1 MRYKLSQCL
10 KQIAVLDS
18 QNSDRIDHSDR
29 TDRSTD
35 QSTWSVL
42 KVLIEFW

>member
-18 QNSDRIDHSDR
+18 QCSDRIDRSDR
-29 TDRSTD
+29 TDRNTD
-35 QSTWSVL
+35 QSTRSVL
-42 KVLIEFW
+42 KVLIEIW

>member
-1 MRYKLSQCL
+1 MRYKLSECL

-18 QNSDRIDHSDR
+18 QSSDRIDRSDR

-35 QSTWSVL
+35 QSTRSVP